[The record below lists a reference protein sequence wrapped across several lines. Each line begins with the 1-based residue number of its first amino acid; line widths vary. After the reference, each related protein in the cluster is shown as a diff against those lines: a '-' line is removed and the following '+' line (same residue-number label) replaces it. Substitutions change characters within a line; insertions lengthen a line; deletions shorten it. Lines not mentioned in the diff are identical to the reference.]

1 MPTGD
6 MADDDDDNSD
16 YDGYDDDFVCKKMC
30 KYGRNVKRR
39 GPWVERCQTVGTL
52 TGKWLVLL

>member
-6 MADDDDDNSD
+6 MADDDDDDNSD

-39 GPWVERCQTVGTL
+39 GPWVERFQTVGT
-52 TGKWLVLL
+52 